1 MQDSSGAS
9 PTAYDAALAHSGASR
24 FTRGGARPMTIWVV
38 VGGDR
43 IAEDPLLHDWI
54 RAALRSLETADR
66 PGP

>member
-1 MQDSSGAS
+1 MSI
-9 PTAYDAALAHSGASR
+9 R
-24 FTRGGARPMTIWVV
+24 VV

-43 IAEDPLLHDWI
+43 IAEDPELRDWI